1 VGASLSFCKWQVGN
15 LITGFLG
22 VVHAENAYPQELFA
36 QVGVLDRLTCAQLGS
51 QSAVKCAWQLSKE
64 GFEMYKFL
72 TIGLLA
78 LVTMASAAE
87 AKSGVK
93 IGVLSCEIEGGPG
106 FIIGSSK
113 AVDCVYEPASGA
125 RSEHY
130 SGTIGKLG
138 IDIGVTGRTVVA
150 WAVFAPGKVSK
161 GALKGSYTGA
171 SAEATVAVGL
181 GANVLVG
188 GFKKGINLQPISV
201 QGQTGLNIAAGVAN
215 LKLRYVG

>member
-1 VGASLSFCKWQVGN
+1 MFKYLS
-15 LITGFLG
+15 
-22 VVHAENAYPQELFA
+22 
-36 QVGVLDRLTCAQLGS
+36 
-51 QSAVKCAWQLSKE
+51 
-64 GFEMYKFL
+64 
-72 TIGLLA
+72 IGLLA
-78 LVTMASAAE
+78 LATMASVAE

-93 IGVLSCEIEGGPG
+93 IGVLSCEVEGGPG

-125 RSEHY
+125 RPEHY

-138 IDIGVTGRTVVA
+138 VDIGVTGRTVVA
-150 WAVFAPGKVSK
+150 WAVFAPGKVNK
-161 GALKGSYTGA
+161 GALKGTYTGA

-188 GFKKGINLQPISV
+188 GFKKGINLQPVSV
-201 QGQTGLNIAAGVAN
+201 QGQTGLNIAAGIAS